1 MRENE
6 VFNQGRKRFWIWD
19 FHHKKRRKE
28 EDRVLRERWR
38 EVGSHLCMPCT
49 IGSTDGFLMSDRRKS
64 DLENFS
70 LLNPNFLLI
79 ISLG

>member
-6 VFNQGRKRFWIWD
+6 VFNQGRKRVWMWD
-19 FHHKKRRKE
+19 FQNKKRRKE
-28 EDRVLRERWR
+28 EDRVLSERWR
-38 EVGSHLCMPCT
+38 WVGLHLCLPCT
-49 IGSTDGFLMSDRRKS
+49 VGSTDGFLMSAKKS

-79 ISLG
+79 ISLR